1 MIFRSKNKGIKSKT
15 DEDAES
21 KQAFQIAIQIEDGQQ
36 LQYARASGDNNFSP
50 ANNFLARIAG
60 LPRTIMNGACVLAM
74 SCSSILREILH
85 NDIRQLLSVRGRFGK
100 PTIPEEKLI
109 LIGYKSTLPDE
120 IPFAVFNE
128 AGQAVFKN
136 GILKVNSPKN
146 KEMKP
151 QESSIS

>member
-1 MIFRSKNKGIKSKT
+1 MHV
-15 DEDAES
+15 
-21 KQAFQIAIQIEDGQQ
+21 
-36 LQYARASGDNNFSP
+36 
-50 ANNFLARIAG
+50 
-60 LPRTIMNGACVLAM
+60 ACVLPM
-74 SCSSILREILH
+74 NCSSILREILH

-100 PTIPEEKLI
+100 PAIPEEKLI

-128 AGQAVFKN
+128 AGQSVFKN